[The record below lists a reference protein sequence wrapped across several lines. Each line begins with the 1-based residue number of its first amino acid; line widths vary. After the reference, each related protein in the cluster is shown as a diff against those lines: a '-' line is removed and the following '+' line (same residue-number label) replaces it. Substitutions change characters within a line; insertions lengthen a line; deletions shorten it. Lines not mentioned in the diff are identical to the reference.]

1 MRKYRPARTASG
13 RRRRFRRA
21 AKMGIRLPSKRR
33 AGLKRAITKIL
44 NKKLETKYIATE
56 LNSGYVY
63 GNISESYGAAGN
75 PAAGNFLFNLIPR
88 ITQSGSGANLETS
101 AHTRIGN
108 RISPVKMVT
117 TIQFYFQGNGLQS
130 SQDLSGVALS
140 GLYEV
145 RSLAATPKE
154 FKSYNSWRDTGTNN
168 RAGVLAKLLEV
179 GDGTTTAA
187 NSANPNNLI
196 YPVSNENWSK
206 HHDKHFIMGKNSG
219 QMNNYYGNYNNP
231 LTTARAQNTIRFT
244 TKLPKTLIYD
254 ENISSGLP
262 SNAIALWGCY
272 AGILNNQYS
281 NPSTTY
287 DQLLDTVTSSGLAK
301 HPILRW
307 NLRTELWFKD
317 A

>member
-1 MRKYRPARTASG
+1 MFKRSNWRRL
-13 RRRRFRRA
+13 RRRPRRLA
-21 AKMGIRLPSKRR
+21 RRIGRKGKKTTRLVKTIKRV
-33 AGLKRAITKIL
+33 L
-44 NKKLETKYIATE
+44 NKSLETKYIATE

-63 GNISESYGAAGN
+63 GNIGETYGAAGN
-75 PAAGNFLFNLIPR
+75 AAAGNYFFNILPR
-88 ITQSGSGANLETS
+88 VPQSGSGGFTDTS

-108 RISPVKMVT
+108 RITPVKMVT

-130 SQDLSGVALS
+130 GQDLSGVIQS

-145 RSLAATPKE
+145 RSISATPKA
-154 FKSYNSWRDTGTNN
+154 FKSYNAWRDTGTNN
-168 RAGVLAKLLEV
+168 RADVLGKLLEI
-179 GDGTTTAA
+179 GDGSTATA

-196 YPVSNENWSK
+196 YPISNENWNK

-219 QMNNYYGNYNNP
+219 QMNGWYANYNAP
-231 LTTARAQNTIRFT
+231 LTTARAQNTIRFR
-244 TKLPKTLIYD
+244 TKLPKVLIYD
-254 ENISSGLP
+254 ENLASGLP

-272 AGILNNQYS
+272 AGILQNIYS
-281 NPSTTY
+281 VPSTTY
-287 DQLLDTVTSSGLAK
+287 DQLLDTNATSGMAR